1 MEHLFTVDNLV
12 ALATL
17 TLLEIVLGVDNIVVL
32 AVVTS
37 KLPPAQ
43 QPKARRVGLA
53 LAMIMRIALLL
64 SITWIMKLTTPV
76 FTLSIPGME
85 QPLDISWKDIILIVG
100 GTFLIY
106 KATKEIHH
114 KLEGAQ
120 ESGEARQATS
130 FSAAIVQIVVMDLIF
145 SLDSVIT
152 AVGMTNE
159 TKHEQARLV
168 VMITAVVIAVGVM
181 MLFAGAI
188 SRFVEKHPTIKVLA
202 LAFLIMI
209 GVLLV
214 ADGFHQHL
222 NRGYVYFAMAFSLVV
237 EVVNLKIRSKSAP
250 VVK

>member
-1 MEHLFTVDNLV
+1 MEHLLTIDNLI
-12 ALATL
+12 ALGTL

-53 LAMIMRIALLL
+53 LAMVMRIGLLL
-64 SITWIMKLTTPV
+64 SITWIMKLTAPV
-76 FTLSIPGME
+76 FTLSLPGAD
-85 QPLDISWKDIILIVG
+85 QPLGISWKDIILIVG

-120 ESGEARQATS
+120 EAGGTHHAAS
-130 FSAAIVQIVVMDLIF
+130 FPAAITQIVVMDLIF

-159 TKHEQARLV
+159 TKHEQARLI
-168 VMITAVVIAVGVM
+168 VMVTAVVIAVGVM
-181 MLFAGAI
+181 MVFAGAI

-237 EVVNLKIRSKSAP
+237 EVVNLRVRAKAP
-250 VVK
+250 GR

>member
-1 MEHLFTVDNLV
+1 M
-12 ALATL
+12 
-17 TLLEIVLGVDNIVVL
+17 L

-53 LAMIMRIALLL
+53 LAMVMRIGLLL
-64 SITWIMKLTTPV
+64 SITWIMKLTAPV
-76 FTLSIPGME
+76 FTLSLPGAD
-85 QPLDISWKDIILIVG
+85 QPLGISWKDIILIVG

-120 ESGEARQATS
+120 EAGGTHHAAS
-130 FSAAIVQIVVMDLIF
+130 FPAAITQIVVMDLIF

-159 TKHEQARLV
+159 TKHEQARLI
-168 VMITAVVIAVGVM
+168 VMVTAVVIAVGVM
-181 MLFAGAI
+181 MVFAGAI

-237 EVVNLKIRSKSAP
+237 EVVNLRVRAKAP
-250 VVK
+250 GR